1 MKYLLVF
8 CFSVAGVLAKHEI
21 YDGHAV
27 YQVDVTSMDQAK
39 LVHDFENDLMLDVW
53 SDAVPGRP
61 GKVLVP
67 KFKREIF
74 ENFLKQS
81 RVQYNLEVE
90 NVKEQLELEDQ
101 LLAAAAAKSNSSRS
115 RLSFDTIHNYEAV
128 DAYLQELAKEFPNVI
143 TVVEGGKSFEGRSIK
158 YLRISTT
165 NFQDASKPVVMM
177 QSLLRS
183 REWVTLPATLYA
195 IQKLVIDVTESDLIN
210 NIDWIILPVANPD
223 GYVHTFNG
231 GRLWSKNRATGYMI
245 ANFCMGV
252 DLNSNFDVN
261 WGTASSSNV
270 CSDIFH
276 GRSAFSEP
284 ETCVIRDIIAE
295 HRNRMSLFLDIH
307 SFGSMIL
314 YGYGNGVL
322 PSNALLL
329 HLLGVQMAQAIDK
342 VKWSTNKDY
351 IVGNSFHVLDAASG
365 IASDYAM
372 QAAAPFSY
380 TYVLP
385 ANRNNSSWLLEG
397 FLVDPHFIEQ
407 AGFET
412 WEGIKLGARAA
423 AAAAKELKKVSAV

>member
-1 MKYLLVF
+1 MKYLFVF
-8 CFSVAGVLAKHEI
+8 CLFVAGVLAKHEI

-27 YQVDVTSMDQAK
+27 YQVDVTSMDQVK

-81 RVQYNLEVE
+81 GVQYKLEVE

-101 LLAAAAAKSNSSRS
+101 LLAAAAAKSNSTRS
-115 RLSFDTIHNYEAV
+115 RLSFEKIHSYEEV
-128 DAYLQELAKEFPNVI
+128 DAYLQELAKEFPNVV

-177 QSLLRS
+177 QSLLHC

-195 IQKLVIDVTESDLIN
+195 IHKLVIDVTESDLIN

-223 GYVHTFNG
+223 GYVHTFG
-231 GRLWSKNRATGYMI
+231 GDRYWRKNRATGYM
-245 ANFCMGV
+245 AGNLCMGV
-252 DLNSNFDVN
+252 DLNRNFGMN
-261 WGTASSSNV
+261 WGTASSSSV
-270 CSDIFH
+270 CSDTFH

-284 ETCVIRDIIAE
+284 ETSVIRDIIAE
-295 HRNRMSLFLDIH
+295 HRNRMALYLDIH

-322 PSNALLL
+322 PSNALQL
-329 HLLGVQMAQAIDK
+329 HLIGVQMAQAIDR
-342 VKWSTNKDY
+342 VKWSSNKDY
-351 IVGNSFHVLDAASG
+351 IVGNIFHVLYAASG
-365 IASDYAM
+365 GASDYAM

-380 TYVLP
+380 TYELP
-385 ANRNNSSWLLEG
+385 AYRNSVWFDG
-397 FLVDPHFIEQ
+397 FLVDPDFIEQ

-412 WEGIKLGARAA
+412 WEGIKVGARAA
-423 AAAAKELKKVSAV
+423 AAAAKELKNLNTA